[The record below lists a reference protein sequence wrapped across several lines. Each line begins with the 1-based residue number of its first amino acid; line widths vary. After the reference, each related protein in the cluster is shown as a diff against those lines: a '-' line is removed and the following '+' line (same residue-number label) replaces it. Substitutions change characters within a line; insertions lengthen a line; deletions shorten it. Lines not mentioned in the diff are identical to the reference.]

1 MSKINIAEIEVGDVF
16 SETSYYSVVSV
27 GKDSIDMKMVGTD
40 KVVTLGNS
48 YVQDFLSTADQFQQ
62 EVSVGK
68 LDKVWTA
75 KQIEEATKKGTLPK
89 DAVEGSLK
97 QKGIKTIW
105 SEIGNK
111 VITVCFVKKGTELS
125 AKAYKQ
131 LVDTKVAETW
141 EQIEATKTAKK
152 GVANKALE
160 ILADIINNPISR
172 EIPGELR
179 VLRGYKASFESED
192 GHYQMMEILQDGT
205 TQLRPVNLNTF
216 QWLVVDGVKYI
227 VE

>member
-1 MSKINIAEIEVGDVF
+1 MSKVNINEIKKGDIF
-16 SETSYYSVVSV
+16 SESSYYAVSNIN
-27 GKDSIDMKMVGTD
+27 KDTIEMKMIGSD
-40 KVVTLGNS
+40 KEIVLSNE
-48 YVQDFLSTADQFQQ
+48 YVQNFLSTADQYQS
-62 EVSVGK
+62 EVKVGK

-75 KQIEEATKKGTLPK
+75 KQIEEATKKGTLTK

-97 QKGIKTIW
+97 QKGIKSLW
-105 SEIGNK
+105 SEVGNQ
-111 VITVCFVKKGTELS
+111 VITVCFVKKGTTLS
-125 AKAYKQ
+125 DNAYKQ
-131 LVDTKVAETW
+131 LVDIKVAETW

-160 ILADIINNPISR
+160 VLADIIHNPISK
-172 EIPGELR
+172 EIPGEPR
-179 VLRGYKASFESED
+179 VLRGAKASFESED